1 MQPYE
6 KFKKFGPEAM
16 SEEELLAIMIRT
28 GTKEKDSLALAK
40 QILEMIPE
48 HNLLGLFHCKW
59 QDLLRIDG
67 IGEVKAIK
75 IMCIAE
81 LSKRIS
87 KTQAQKRL
95 KFNHPATVAEYYME
109 SMRHLEQE
117 RVLLI
122 ILDKKLGFMNDL
134 ELSKGTISAS
144 LLSPREIFISAL
156 KENAV
161 QIMLLHNH
169 PSGDSTPS
177 KKDIAFTEHLYEVAN
192 LLGIELI
199 DHLVIG
205 NMNYTSIF
213 SKLVS

>member
-6 KFKKFGPEAM
+6 KFKKFGPESM

-40 QILEMIPE
+40 QLLNILPE
-48 HNLLGLFHCKW
+48 HNILGLFHCKW
-59 QDLLRIDG
+59 QDLMCIQG

-117 RVLLI
+117 IVLLI
-122 ILDKKLGFMNDL
+122 ALDKKLGFLNDI

-144 LLSPREIFISAL
+144 LMSPREVFLTAL

-169 PSGDSTPS
+169 PSGDPS
-177 KKDIAFTEHLYEVAN
+177 PSQEDILVTRKIFKLSK
-192 LLGIELI
+192 LLDLPLI
-199 DHLVIG
+199 DHIIIG
-205 NMNYTSIF
+205 DNRY
-213 SKLVS
+213 VSLHEEGII

>member
-169 PSGDSTPS
+169 PSGDPTPS
-177 KKDIAFTEHLYEVAN
+177 REDMLTTKRILDAGALIGID
-192 LLGIELI
+192 LL
-199 DHLVIG
+199 DHIIIG
-205 NMNYTSIF
+205 NNCYMSF
-213 SKLVS
+213 REEGML

>member
-169 PSGDSTPS
+169 PSGDPTPS
-177 KKDIAFTEHLYEVAN
+177 EEDI
-192 LLGIELI
+192 
-199 DHLVIG
+199 LVTRKI
-205 NMNYTSIF
+205 YKL
-213 SKLVS
+213 SKLLDLPLVDHIIIGDNKYISLKEYDLF